1 MGRPRKRRREEQSPK
16 NPIVDSAEV
25 GPEVHGDVA
34 SMNSTVAGT
43 FGAQLLS
50 QDPNFSIASL
60 EELNGNFPN
69 GTPLPDL
76 FRLQSDDT
84 TIFPS
89 LHPYGPDDAID
100 FRTEDLLATTSDR
113 QRLEDQAMNLPDEN
127 DLSARSLTDP
137 MTSSDS
143 SCPCIASLY
152 VTLSSFQALPP
163 PSFPYSMGALTKAT
177 TVAREA
183 LRCQRCPKMY
193 ALALQ
198 NLMSLCTLLPL
209 IAHQYGKLLQYIDER
224 SAEGRPISLR
234 MGEKSLD
241 QLHLHTG
248 TADCPMA
255 FDLDFSAKEWRAM
268 SRKVVRLKVIGDAD
282 SDDSLLGLVKELE
295 NRQRAWH
302 ANPVLPEFK
311 HSLSCMEHTCPSSG
325 EHPCLQMICR
335 ARKAIEHLGLED
347 EKT

>member
-1 MGRPRKRRREEQSPK
+1 MGRPRKRRRDDQSPK

-25 GPEVHGDVA
+25 GPEVDGGVV
-34 SMNSTVAGT
+34 SMNSTMPGT
-43 FGAQLLS
+43 LEAQFPS

-60 EELNGNFPN
+60 EELNGNFSS

-76 FRLQSDDT
+76 FSLQTDDMN
-84 TIFPS
+84 IFPG
-89 LHPYGPDDAID
+89 LDPYGPDDAND
-100 FRTEDLLATTSDR
+100 FRAEDLLATTSDR
-113 QRLEDQAMNLPDEN
+113 QRLENHAINLLDGD
-127 DLSARSLTDP
+127 DLSIRSLTNP

-163 PSFPYSMGALTKAT
+163 PSFPYSMGALAKAT

-224 SAEGRPISLR
+224 SAEGRPINVR
-234 MGEKSLD
+234 MGEKSMD

-255 FDLDFSAKEWRAM
+255 FDLQLSANEWRAM
-268 SRKVVRLKVIGDAD
+268 SRKVVRRKVIGDAD
-282 SDDSLLGLVKELE
+282 SDDSLLRLVEELE

-325 EHPCLQMICR
+325 EHLCLQMICR